1 MQNGFV
7 ESLNGRLRDE
17 CLNEHVFRG
26 LPADGTSSKTE
37 GSTTTTTGRIPAPAA
52 SFRTHSQP
60 GPAGTTTRTTRTE
73 SGYKRGQRRRTVT
86 RHQRL
91 PRSCIGPVKACV
103 TTEIGVAASCE
114 TNMPRR
120 RRRRVTRQVRTALVR
135 TGDIIP
141 IFTMCQIG
149 IVSII
154 FSR

>member
-17 CLNEHVFRG
+17 YLNKHVFRS
-26 LPADGTSSKTE
+26 LLADGTSSKT
-37 GSTTTTTGRIPAPAA
+37 GRSTTTTTGRIPA
-52 SFRTHSQP
+52 SP
-60 GPAGTTTRTTRTE
+60 GGLTERVRNPVPGTTTRTE

-91 PRSCIGPVKACV
+91 PRRCIGPVKACV

-120 RRRRVTRQVRTALVR
+120 RHRRVTRQVRTALVR